1 MSNSRLKIWL
11 SAFRLRTLPLALS
24 CVFMGTALAFSL
36 GKFNIFIFIATIV
49 TTILL
54 QILSNLA
61 NDYGDGVKG
70 TDNENRIGPQRAVQ
84 SGSISLR
91 GMKTAIVINVLL
103 CLLSGCFLLFLSFG
117 ASHFLLALFFLLLG
131 VASIAAA
138 IKYTVGSNAYGYS
151 GFGDLAVF
159 IFFGLV
165 GVMGTHFLF
174 ALHLDWLDI
183 LPAICIG
190 LCSVGVLNLNNMR
203 DIENDK
209 ASQKNTI
216 PVVLGLINAKRYHL
230 LVLTI
235 ALSSILVYSLLTY
248 QSLMQLLYFL
258 VLPLFVK
265 HLIEVKKCLS
275 NKDFNPMLPKLAIA
289 TFLLSL
295 LFFIGEMLSKH

>member
-1 MSNSRLKIWL
+1 
-11 SAFRLRTLPLALS
+11 
-24 CVFMGTALAFSL
+24 
-36 GKFNIFIFIATIV
+36 
-49 TTILL
+49 
-54 QILSNLA
+54 
-61 NDYGDGVKG
+61 
-70 TDNENRIGPQRAVQ
+70 
-84 SGSISLR
+84 
-91 GMKTAIVINVLL
+91 
-103 CLLSGCFLLFLSFG
+103 
-117 ASHFLLALFFLLLG
+117 
-131 VASIAAA
+131 
-138 IKYTVGSNAYGYS
+138 
-151 GFGDLAVF
+151 
-159 IFFGLV
+159 
-165 GVMGTHFLF
+165 
-174 ALHLDWLDI
+174 
-183 LPAICIG
+183 
-190 LCSVGVLNLNNMR
+190 MR